1 MVQQI
6 ADAPVQAP
14 TFAQQLVVAVA
25 KFSAQLGAL
34 NTARGGVTTAAE
46 GKASAQTQL
55 VSALQVEKEAVA
67 SEAQV
72 SDLAIAAR
80 DEVVVILQAWV
91 P

>member
-6 ADAPVQAP
+6 ADAPVEAP

-25 KFSAQLGAL
+25 KFSTQLGAL
-34 NTARGGVTTAAE
+34 NAARGGVTTAAE

-55 VSALQVEKEAVA
+55 ASAQQVEVEAVA
-67 SEAQV
+67 SESEV
-72 SDLAIAAR
+72 EDLAVAAR
-80 DEVVVILQAWV
+80 DAVVVILQAWA